1 MASTGEP
8 DRKKRLFSSISPSE
22 AAVAVKKQPFFWPSS
37 EDKLDTAVLQFQNLK
52 LSQKLE
58 AQHVECSILEDKLSL
73 IKEKQQPYG
82 SSLKTVHKS
91 WEKLTAAVESCSV
104 RVSDSSN
111 GAHRFVNKEDGSS
124 PALKDE
130 FVSRLLETGAT
141 ESSSS
146 NICSNGIE
154 ENKGNASRQLTQT
167 LYNLVAATSDLRSLK
182 DELYTSVLKKGLDK
196 NMCGQLALN
205 ELQSDI
211 RSFRVVLDDVLVK
224 FISLSKEL
232 QSHCDTD
239 AKVRADLKRIRGELE
254 NEVVELQQC
263 NGDLSALKAEK
274 DATGGAFF
282 PVLSLGNKLS
292 TGDKGMDKQRNLE
305 DMESVLKELTILASS
320 RLQEL
325 KDLHEERTKFLKTLS
340 SGLQD
345 KSKNVRDISS
355 SQAYLLLKDQLE
367 KSKEAVFH
375 YMTLL
380 KKLQVEKDSIVWRER
395 EMNIKNELVDVSRRS
410 SAVADSR
417 IASLDAEIQKQLDEK
432 KRIKTRFGNISK
444 EQGRKEIFAD
454 MKALISS
461 FPEEMSSM
469 RSQLDNFKETAGG
482 IHSLRADEQSLSGV
496 LCRKTKEY
504 EALHLRSADYAS
516 RLGELNATVRDLKN
530 SHEELKLF
538 LGMYERESTD
548 PRDIAEAKE
557 QDYRAWAEVLS
568 LQSSLDE
575 QNLELRVK
583 AANEAEAISQQM
595 LAAAEAEIADLR
607 QKMDDCKRDVAKHS
621 DILKSKHE
629 EHGTYLSE
637 IQTIGSAY
645 EDIVPQNQQLLLQ
658 VTERDDYN
666 IKLFLEGINSRQ
678 MQDTLF
684 IDKYIMDKDIQQA
697 SSFASF
703 LSKKSLRI
711 DDQLRFSIDQVQ
723 KLAEDRYQKSVTLE
737 NLQKKRADIV
747 NGLNLAKSK
756 LEESNSKVEQS
767 HVDHGAFELELEVE
781 KFSRRRIEEEME
793 ITKKKVSRLRS
804 LIEGSSV
811 IQKLRQELGEFK
823 EILKCKA
830 CNDRPKE
837 VVITKC
843 YHLFCNPCVQK
854 LTGTRH
860 RKCPTCNAS
869 FGPNDIKPIYI

>member
-8 DRKKRLFSSISPSE
+8 DRKKRHFSSISPTE
-22 AAVAVKKQPFFWPSS
+22 AAAAVKKQPFFWPSS

-58 AQHVECSILEDKLSL
+58 AQQLESSILEDKLSQ
-73 IKEKQQPYG
+73 IKQKQLPYA

-104 RVSDSSN
+104 RVSDSSS
-111 GAHRFVNKEDGSS
+111 GAHRCVNKEDGSS
-124 PALKDE
+124 LAHKDD
-130 FVSRLLETGAT
+130 FINRLLETGAT

-146 NICSNGIE
+146 NNCSNRME
-154 ENKGNASRQLTQT
+154 ENSVNTSSQLTQT
-167 LYNLVAATSDLRSLK
+167 LYNLVATTNDLRCLK
-182 DELYTSVLKKGLDK
+182 DELYPTVLRTDVDK
-196 NMCGQLALN
+196 ELCGQLALN
-205 ELQSDI
+205 ELESEI

-224 FISLSKEL
+224 FKSLSREL
-232 QSHCDTD
+232 QCHHDAD
-239 AKVRADLKRIRGELE
+239 AKVRAHLKRIRGELE

-263 NGDLSALKAEK
+263 NGDLSALRAER
-274 DATGGAFF
+274 DATAGAFF
-282 PVLSLGNKLS
+282 PVLSLGNKLA
-292 TGDKGMDKQRNLE
+292 TGDKGIDKQRDLQ
-305 DMESVLKELTILASS
+305 DMESVLKELTSLASS

-325 KDLHEERTKFLKTLS
+325 KDLHEERTKILEKMS
-340 SGLQD
+340 SLQN
-345 KSKNVRDISS
+345 KSKSLRCISS
-355 SQAYLLLKDQLE
+355 SRAYLSLKDQLE
-367 KSKEAVFH
+367 KSKEAVFK
-375 YMTLL
+375 YMALL
-380 KKLQVEKDSIVWRER
+380 EKLQVEKDSIVWRER
-395 EMNIKNELVDVSRRS
+395 EINIKSELIDVSRRS

-417 IASLDAEIQKQLDEK
+417 IASLDVEIQKQLDEK
-432 KRIKTRFGNISK
+432 KRIKTRLGSISR
-444 EQGRKEIFAD
+444 ERGRKEIFAD

-469 RSQLDNFKETAGG
+469 RSQLDNFKETSGG
-482 IHSLRADEQSLSGV
+482 IHSLRADVQSLSGV
-496 LCRKTKEY
+496 LCRKTKEC
-504 EALHLRSADYAS
+504 ESLHLRSADYAS
-516 RLGELNATVRDLKN
+516 QLGDLNATVCDLKN

-538 LGMYERESTD
+538 LDMYKRESTD

-557 QDYRAWAEVLS
+557 QEYRAWAHVQS

-583 AANEAEAISQQM
+583 AANEAEAVSQQM

-637 IQTIGSAY
+637 IQTIGNAY

-666 IKLFLEGINSRQ
+666 IKLFLEGITSRQ
-678 MQDTLF
+678 MQDALL
-684 IDKYIMDKDIQQA
+684 IDKYIMDKGIQQA
-697 SSFASF
+697 SATASF

-711 DDQLRFSIDQVQ
+711 EDQLRFCTDQVQ
-723 KLAEDRYQKSVTLE
+723 KLAEDRYQKSVALE
-737 NLQKKRADIV
+737 NLQKKRADIG
-747 NGLNLAKSK
+747 NGLEQARSR
-756 LEESNSKVEQS
+756 LEESHSKVEQS
-767 HVDHGAFELELEVE
+767 RVDYGALELQLEIE
-781 KFSRRRIEEEME
+781 RFNRRRIEEEME
-793 ITKKKVSRLRS
+793 IAKTKVSRLRS
-804 LIEGSSV
+804 LVEGSSA
-811 IQKLRQELGEFK
+811 IQKLRQELSEFK

-854 LTGTRH
+854 LTGTRQ
-860 RKCPTCNAS
+860 RKCPTCSAS
-869 FGPNDIKPIYI
+869 FGANDIKPIYI